1 MNQEKAEKIP
11 VAASEPYPPIK
22 VEGKNHHYAQ
32 LLGRDLASSWGEMS
46 AIYGYLYQHWILNN
60 PQAALQTVLF
70 RIAKVEMHHLNILG
84 QLIRMLG
91 GDPKCMYSSG
101 HNPMVW
107 NGNMVNYNKGIR
119 QILSYDI
126 VSEQSA
132 ADGYLKQAQ
141 IIKDPH
147 VSAMLR
153 RLAQDE
159 LIHRDI
165 FSGFLKEIGV
175 SK

>member
-1 MNQEKAEKIP
+1 MNLDQAEKVP
-11 VAASEPYPPIK
+11 VAAPEPYPPIE
-22 VEGKNHHYAQ
+22 VEGENHHYAQ
-32 LLGRDLASSWGEMS
+32 LLGQDLASSWGEMS
-46 AIYGYLYQHWILNN
+46 AIYEYLYQHWILRE
-60 PQAALQTVLF
+60 PLTALQTVLF

-84 QLIRMLG
+84 QLIRLLG
-91 GDPKCMYSSG
+91 GDPKCQYSSR
-101 HNPMVW
+101 HNPVVW

-132 ADGYLKQAQ
+132 ADNYIKQSQ
-141 IIKDPH
+141 LIKDAP

-153 RLAQDE
+153 RMARDE
-159 LIHRDI
+159 LVHRDI

>member
-32 LLGRDLASSWGEMS
+32 LLGRDLASSWGEVS

-153 RLAQDE
+153 RLAQD
-159 LIHRDI
+159 
-165 FSGFLKEIGV
+165 
-175 SK
+175 

>member
-1 MNQEKAEKIP
+1 MNQEQAKKIP
-11 VAASEPYPPIK
+11 VTAPEPYPPLA

-32 LLGRDLASSWGEMS
+32 LLGRDLASPWGEMS
-46 AIYGYLYQHWILNN
+46 TIYGYLYQHWVLDEANE
-60 PQAALQTVLF
+60 PLRTVLS

-91 GDPKCMYSSG
+91 GDPKCLYISG
-101 HNPMVW
+101 HSPVVW
-107 NGNMVNYNKGIR
+107 NGNMVNYNKGVR
-119 QILSYDI
+119 RILSYDV

-132 ADGYLKQAQ
+132 ADGYLKHAQ
-141 IIKDPH
+141 LIKDAH

-153 RLAQDE
+153 RLARDE
-159 LIHRDI
+159 LVHRDI

-175 SK
+175 NK

>member
-1 MNQEKAEKIP
+1 MNQERAEKIP
-11 VAASEPYPPIK
+11 VAAADPYPPVK

-32 LLGRDLASSWGEMS
+32 MLGQDLASSWGEMS
-46 AIYGYLYQHWILNN
+46 AIYEYLYQHWILSE

-84 QLIRMLG
+84 QLIRLLG
-91 GDPKCMYSSG
+91 GDPKCMYFSG
-101 HNPMVW
+101 HNPVVW

-119 QILSYDI
+119 QILSYNI
-126 VSEQSA
+126 VCEQSA
-132 ADGYLKQAQ
+132 ADGYIKQAQ
-141 IIKDPH
+141 LIKDAQ

-153 RLAQDE
+153 RLARDE
-159 LIHRDI
+159 LVHRDI

-175 SK
+175 NK

>member
-1 MNQEKAEKIP
+1 MKLEQAGKIP
-11 VAASEPYPPIK
+11 VAAPEPYPPIK

-32 LLGRDLASSWGEMS
+32 LLGQDLASSWGEMS
-46 AIYGYLYQHWILNN
+46 AIYEYLYQHWILSE

-70 RIAKVEMHHLNILG
+70 RIAQVEMHHLNILG
-84 QLIRMLG
+84 QLIRLLG
-91 GDPKCMYSSG
+91 GDPKCQYSSG
-101 HNPMVW
+101 HNPVVW
-107 NGNMVNYNKGIR
+107 NGNMDNYNKGIR

-132 ADGYLKQAQ
+132 ADSYLKQAQ
-141 IIKDPH
+141 LIKDSH
-147 VSAMLR
+147 VSVMLR
-153 RLAQDE
+153 RMAQDE
-159 LIHRDI
+159 LVHRDI